1 MCHPDR
7 SEAEWGDLLF
17 QLFPPD
23 QSQNVYAAN
32 CIPGTQGVCLPVR
45 SHFGNP
51 TKNILKKWQISVAQN
66 RALKSPQSTI
76 HSPQTHHELTIKK
89 HHIFLNPPS
98 KKPCKTHEIRVQPV
112 LKKNHK
118 SKSAADRQTMPQER
132 ILVVDDEEAVRDVI
146 AALLERSGYSATLT
160 GSAEEAMARLQQDP
174 DYDLVLSDIMMPG
187 IDGLCLLDHLC
198 TDHPGMPV
206 VMFSAINDIHVVTNA
221 FRRGAIDYLLKPF
234 ERAELES
241 IVMRGVEHGRLRK
254 QNTIYRQNLESI
266 VTSRTGRLRST
277 MQDLERSYDITLEAM
292 GDALDL
298 RDEETEGHSKRVT
311 AYTIA
316 LAQAIGLESDELR
329 IIARGAF
336 LHDIGKIATPDS
348 ILLKPGKLTDEEM
361 AIMKE
366 HCERGYQM
374 VRKIP
379 FLREAAEIVHAHQE
393 RFDGTGYPRGLR
405 GEEIPLGARIFAI
418 ADSLDAMTSD
428 RPYRKGSTFAAAK
441 EEIVRCAGTQFD
453 PQIVE
458 VFLAMPNETWSEL
471 RTETGKLSP
480 SARSASLCHPAVA
493 PSKQRG

>member
-1 MCHPDR
+1 LITNETT
-7 SEAEWGDLLF
+7 SK
-17 QLFPPD
+17 
-23 QSQNVYAAN
+23 SVS
-32 CIPGTQGVCLPVR
+32 IP
-45 SHFGNP
+45 
-51 TKNILKKWQISVAQN
+51 ISGI
-66 RALKSPQSTI
+66 PQ
-76 HSPQTHHELTIKK
+76 K
-89 HHIFLNPPS
+89 IFLKVGMFFDAQKAHVRTTFFHPITTQEPQIHHQKTQHFPEPPS
-98 KKPCKTHEIRVQPV
+98 KKPTKSAKIPPAGPH
-112 LKKNHK
+112 KKNHK
-118 SKSAADRQTMPQER
+118 TNFAADRKIMHQER
-132 ILVVDDEEAVRDVI
+132 VLVVDDEESVRGVI

-160 GSAEEAMARLQQDP
+160 ESAEEAMARLQQDP

-187 IDGLCLLDHLC
+187 TDGLTLLDHIC

-348 ILLKPGKLTDEEM
+348 ILLKPGRLSDEEM
-361 AIMKE
+361 TIMKE
-366 HCERGYQM
+366 HCERGYEM

-379 FLREAAEIVHAHQE
+379 FLREAAEIVYAHQE
-393 RFDGTGYPRGLR
+393 RFDGSGYPRGLR
-405 GEEIPLGARIFAI
+405 GEDIPLGARIFAI

-458 VFLAMPNETWSEL
+458 IFLAMPNETWSEL
-471 RTETGKLSP
+471 RAETEKLSP
-480 SARSASLCHPAVA
+480 SARSVSLCHPAVA
-493 PSKQRG
+493 QSKQRG